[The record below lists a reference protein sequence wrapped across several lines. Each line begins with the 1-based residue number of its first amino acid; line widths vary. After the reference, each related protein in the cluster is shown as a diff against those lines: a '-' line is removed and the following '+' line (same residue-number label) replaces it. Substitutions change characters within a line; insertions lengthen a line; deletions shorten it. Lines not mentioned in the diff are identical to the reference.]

1 MWLAVSNILTGAES
15 RSKALA
21 SSARCSAAL
30 RLRPLLTD
38 ILMDQLP
45 VLKDLRRV
53 LDELML
59 GCSGITRDNFS
70 SCLILEQVGNIL
82 LTRRHLFVHIYA
94 RQKIEDTMTGHHKQ
108 TTAPLPG

>member
-1 MWLAVSNILTGAES
+1 MQVWLAILNILTGAES
-15 RSKALA
+15 RSRALA

-45 VLKDLRRV
+45 VLKNLRRV

-59 GCSGITRDNFS
+59 GCMGTAQVHFG
-70 SCLILEQVGNIL
+70 SCLILEQVSDVL
-82 LTRRHLFVHIYA
+82 LACKCVPLLASCMSGGRSRAYML
-94 RQKIEDTMTGHHKQ
+94 GHCR
-108 TTAPLPG
+108 

>member
-1 MWLAVSNILTGAES
+1 MWLAIYNILTGAES
-15 RSKALA
+15 RAKALA

-59 GCSGITRDNFS
+59 GCMGAAPQHLSG
-70 SCLILEQVGNIL
+70 CLILEQASDVL
-82 LTRRHLFVHIYA
+82 LPRRHLTPRA
-94 RQKIEDTMTGHHKQ
+94 PCMLAATSGALMTGCHR
-108 TTAPLPG
+108 